1 MVLTISMDKA
11 MRVNEENVK
20 ETQEMDESIKEIKLL
35 T

>member
-1 MVLTISMDKA
+1 MDKA

-20 ETQEMDESIKEIKLL
+20 ETQERDESIKEIKLL